1 MLNMGGI
8 NTFLDKLPGMGDISQ
23 KVKDKADDSVF
34 QKKIAII
41 NSMTLKER
49 KDYKLLKAPRRMRI
63 AKGSGVDI
71 QDVHRLVKE
80 FEQMQR
86 MMKELKK
93 GGIGKVMRSFQSM
106 KKFMPK

>member
-1 MLNMGGI
+1 
-8 NTFLDKLPGMGDISQ
+8 
-23 KVKDKADDSVF
+23 
-34 QKKIAII
+34 
-41 NSMTLKER
+41 MTAKER
-49 KDYKLLKAPRRMRI
+49 KDYKLLKAPRRMRV
-63 AKGSGVDI
+63 AKGAGVDI

-93 GGIGKVMRSFQSM
+93 GGIGKVMRSFQGM